1 MKKSPNPYFNHIIDA
16 AAQINEY
23 AENLDK
29 VELKHHRMA
38 YDAIVRQLE
47 IIWEACSRLEGSFKQ
62 SHPKIPWKQIIGMRN
77 KLAYE
82 YWDVDVDIVWQAATV
97 ETPQLKKQ
105 LLDLLNTVGQ

>member
-47 IIWEACSRLEGSFKQ
+47 II
-62 SHPKIPWKQIIGMRN
+62 
-77 KLAYE
+77 
-82 YWDVDVDIVWQAATV
+82 
-97 ETPQLKKQ
+97 
-105 LLDLLNTVGQ
+105 